1 MIPTDFRLCGPSL
14 MKRKLKGNFA
24 HIIEVGQAQLTQ
36 AGIFPGSFL
45 FSFFGGGGGVRFGFN
60 ELAEFAM
67 VGTGRE
73 GNRLVQTSFAT
84 STFFSD
90 GKFWRIQMVTARFGL
105 NIVDTND
112 EFMVRG
118 LLRLHLWFFILSSPQ
133 RPVLLFLGYPHY
145 K

>member
-1 MIPTDFRLCGPSL
+1 MWSFINEKEIERKFCPYNRGRTSPTHTSW
-14 MKRKLKGNFA
+14 N
-24 HIIEVGQAQLTQ
+24 ISWVI
-36 AGIFPGSFL
+36 
-45 FSFFGGGGGVRFGFN
+45 SFFFFWGGVGVRFGFN